1 MKNILYIIL
10 LLLISTSA
18 YVLGDLY
25 TKKQID
31 DLIYFAS
38 ESPYYWQVRV
48 RGPALLHEDKMTPL
62 TVERLLYFNSIAVDG
77 WGKINESDYKNW
89 VKKIIK
95 NPILTDFAINKYA
108 KSSLI
113 KLNSKIEYNSIQYP
127 EFCSHITQEVFW
139 KGQKIIFDYYMFAI
153 DKLLALGDEDL
164 NHYVQSNLG
173 GDASYEFSN
182 WWNKVS
188 SGKFDKK
195 IPNINMYL
203 HVYGPEV
210 SRHSAIPG
218 DLFLLTKRITEN
230 SFYTP
235 RQFLLR
241 VKKIG
246 KELEKYAKELQ
257 YWT

>member
-1 MKNILYIIL
+1 MNNILYIIL

-38 ESPYYWQVRV
+38 ESPYYWQVRE
-48 RGPALLHEDKMTPL
+48 RGPAVLRENKMTPL
-62 TVERLLYFNSIAVDG
+62 TIERLLYFNSIAVDG
-77 WGKINESDYKNW
+77 WGKINESDYKDW

-95 NPILTDFAINKYA
+95 NPILTDVAINKYA
-108 KSSLI
+108 KNSLI
-113 KLNSKIEYNSIQYP
+113 KLNSKIEHNRIQHPLVY
-127 EFCSHITQEVFW
+127 SHITQEVFW

-195 IPNINMYL
+195 IPNTNMYL

-241 VKKIG
+241 VKKII

-257 YWT
+257 YWM